1 MEGLI
6 AIAIIWFVFSRLKK
20 STGKKAQ
27 PAKKPV
33 APPPLQRTQRDD
45 QRTISDPVPHDAPEG
60 SSLLDDQGCIGGSI
74 PHVDHEGVSRWD
86 EQGCIGGSIPHVDHE
101 GTGWWD
107 EQGCI
112 GGSIPHDTHEGSA
125 ASVQSRSRPKEIER
139 PGSISHKGYA
149 LTPAGMRSAV
159 IMAEIL
165 SRPVSMRRNGRTI
178 R

>member
-33 APPPLQRTQRDD
+33 APPPLQQAQRDIRRD
-45 QRTISDPVPHDAPEG
+45 KRNRFDSHESSVERDDKGTISAPVPDDAREG
-60 SSLLDDQGCIGGSI
+60 ASLL
-74 PHVDHEGVSRWD
+74 D

-112 GGSIPHDTHEGSA
+112 GGSITHDTHEGSA
-125 ASVQSRSRPKEIER
+125 ASVQSRSHPKEIER
-139 PGSISHKGYA
+139 PGTIRHKGYA

>member
-20 STGKKAQ
+20 STGKNAQ

-33 APPPLQRTQRDD
+33 APPPMQQAQGGSRRDRKD
-45 QRTISDPVPHDAPEG
+45 RMGGPLPLDGHEG
-60 SSLLDDQGCIGGSI
+60 SSYRDEQGCIGGSLT
-74 PHVDHEGVSRWD
+74 HDGHEGTGQWD
-86 EQGCIGGSIPHVDHE
+86 EQGCIGGSL
-101 GTGWWD
+101 T
-107 EQGCI
+107 
-112 GGSIPHDTHEGSA
+112 HDTHEGST
-125 ASVQSRSRPKEIER
+125 VRTQVRPVPTETPVPRPKA
-139 PGSISHKGYA
+139 SA
-149 LTPAGMRSAV
+149 LTPTGMRSAV

>member
-33 APPPLQRTQRDD
+33 APRPLQQARRDIRRDKRDRFDSHESSGERDD
-45 QRTISDPVPHDAPEG
+45 KGTISAPVPHDAREG
-60 SSLLDDQGCIGGSI
+60 ASLL
-74 PHVDHEGVSRWD
+74 
-86 EQGCIGGSIPHVDHE
+86 
-101 GTGWWD
+101 D

-139 PGSISHKGYA
+139 PGTIRHKGYA